1 MTRVCMF
8 PFSRRHNRFIKYNE
22 QSCGELNE
30 LMRHG
35 SVNTAEATGA
45 ETQTRLTQ
53 DPVLILLNIPH

>member
-8 PFSRRHNRFIKYNE
+8 SFSRRHSHFIKYNE

-35 SVNTAEATGA
+35 SVNTAEVTGA
-45 ETQTRLTQ
+45 ETQTRLI
-53 DPVLILLNIPH
+53 PVLILLNIPC